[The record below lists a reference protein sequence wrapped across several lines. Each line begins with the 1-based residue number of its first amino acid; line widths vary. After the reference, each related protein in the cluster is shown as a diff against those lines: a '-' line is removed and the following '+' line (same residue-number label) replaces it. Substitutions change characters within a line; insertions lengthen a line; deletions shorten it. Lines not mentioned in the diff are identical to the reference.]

1 MTINVA
7 KVDAAQTAKT
17 QLGLAAA
24 TNLSGEDT
32 QPSVF
37 SKEIAT
43 TKDPSLNPGTLK
55 FEEDIAGGMGRHLG
69 VFSCTM
75 IIVGRIIGTGIFST
89 PSSIISSVGSV
100 GASLM
105 LWALGFLLS
114 FCGLFVWLEYGTM
127 FPRSGGE
134 KVYLEA
140 VYTKPKYLATF
151 LFATNAILLGFTSA
165 NCIIFA
171 NNILITAGQIDG
183 LCAEFHW
190 VVEFLSFFC
199 DSLDYIS
206 HHKLSVSSPSF
217 MG

>member
-1 MTINVA
+1 MSLLRILDRKPSQVSMTINVA

-75 IIVGRIIGTGIFST
+75 IMSALIFSLIHVSKLSMQCWSYHRNWNFFNPFLDHLLRWLCRCILDALGPRIFALLLWLIRMVGVWNHV
-89 PSSIISSVGSV
+89 PSLWRREGLLGSSVYETKVPGDL
-100 GASLM
+100 SLCNERDFI
-105 LWALGFLLS
+105 GVY
-114 FCGLFVWLEYGTM
+114 FCQLH
-127 FPRSGGE
+127 
-134 KVYLEA
+134 YLRE
-140 VYTKPKYLATF
+140 
-151 LFATNAILLGFTSA
+151 
-165 NCIIFA
+165 
-171 NNILITAGQIDG
+171 
-183 LCAEFHW
+183 
-190 VVEFLSFFC
+190 
-199 DSLDYIS
+199 
-206 HHKLSVSSPSF
+206 
-217 MG
+217 